1 MPISNAMRAALR
13 ALSYPEP
20 DIRKTYPLERRVK
33 LLASKMGTLQPN
45 GCYSIDSAFCH
56 SHHTIPLRIPPTARK
71 RWYTKIRCCCF
82 SMAAAG

>member
-33 LLASKMGTLQPN
+33 LLASKMGTL
-45 GCYSIDSAFCH
+45 
-56 SHHTIPLRIPPTARK
+56 
-71 RWYTKIRCCCF
+71 
-82 SMAAAG
+82 